1 VSSEDSG
8 KERLS
13 VLFLDHFFTFLGIG
27 VAVLGEVLVHGC
39 EDSAEELHRSDT
51 ILSDFLNISSRL
63 VHVGVE
69 SSVAII
75 SRSQAKD
82 LSEDQIVKLL
92 FKSASEF
99 VHADLVE
106 VFGALAILVN
116 DIGQQVLD
124 VGSIHGVGVA
134 FACDLDH
141 ELKVL
146 ARDQQ
151 FEAAL
156 VLNQVLEDGAGVQG
170 LLDVSLVFL
179 RHVEEESLDD
189 HKLLFV
195 EDVVHLIVSGFG
207 FSSVGGATLSG
218 SGLVV
223 SGFGFSSVGGATLSG
238 GGGGLVVIIGAAV
251 IPVDELRAGVA
262 GNVSVTCVVLNEELH
277 AE

>member
-1 VSSEDSG
+1 MGDRAEREGLEHIEHGVRHVSSEDSG

-146 ARDQQ
+146 AGDQQ

-195 EDVVHLIVSGFG
+195 EDVVH
-207 FSSVGGATLSG
+207 
-218 SGLVV
+218 LVV